1 MKKLF
6 ALLIMTSL
14 LLMGCQDEG
23 VKHESYTPSYST
35 ANKKIG
41 LVTDV
46 GSIDDKSFN
55 QTAWEGIVDYANSN
69 DLSIETNYKYFQPS
83 GGSNAGTQ
91 DYINAMNNAINWGA
105 ELIVCPGFLFG
116 TAIYEIQEKH
126 KNIGFILIDGVPN
139 EGDYKDIY
147 IAPNTVAI
155 LFKEQESGFLAG
167 YGVVKD
173 GYTNL
178 GFMGGLAVP
187 AVVRFGIGFI
197 AGAYYAA
204 KEDNITN
211 LNISKDHYTYLGTF
225 ESSPNIKTR
234 AEGWYNAG
242 VDVIFAAAGGAGSSV
257 MAAAQEG
264 NNKWMVGVDKDQ
276 ATDSPRVLTSAMKG
290 VHSGTVLA
298 LESFYDQGFN
308 IGGTT
313 LNLGAEEEGVGLPL
327 SSESWRFSTFT
338 IEEYQAIYDQVKSSI
353 TVPDTHAA
361 LKTFVE
367 DLGFSLNLS
376 FDDIGM

>member
-1 MKKLF
+1 ML
-6 ALLIMTSL
+6 
-14 LLMGCQDEG
+14 Q
-23 VKHESYTPSYST
+23 
-35 ANKKIG
+35 
-41 LVTDV
+41 
-46 GSIDDKSFN
+46 
-55 QTAWEGIVDYANSN
+55 
-69 DLSIETNYKYFQPS
+69 
-83 GGSNAGTQ
+83 
-91 DYINAMNNAINWGA
+91 
-105 ELIVCPGFLFG
+105 
-116 TAIYEIQEKH
+116 
-126 KNIGFILIDGVPN
+126 
-139 EGDYKDIY
+139 
-147 IAPNTVAI
+147 
-155 LFKEQESGFLAG
+155 
-167 YGVVKD
+167 
-173 GYTNL
+173 
-178 GFMGGLAVP
+178 
-187 AVVRFGIGFI
+187 
-197 AGAYYAA
+197 

-290 VHSGTVLA
+290 VHSGTVLV

-313 LNLGAEEEGVGLPL
+313 LNLGAEEDGVGLPL

-361 LKTFVE
+361 LKHLLKT
-367 DLGFSLNLS
+367 
-376 FDDIGM
+376 